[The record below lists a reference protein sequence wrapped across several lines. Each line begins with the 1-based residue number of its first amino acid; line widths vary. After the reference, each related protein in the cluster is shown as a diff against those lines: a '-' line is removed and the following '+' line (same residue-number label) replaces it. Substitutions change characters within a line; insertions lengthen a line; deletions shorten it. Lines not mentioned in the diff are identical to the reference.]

1 MINNLPTITGAT
13 PINTVKS
20 NYRSL
25 VNDAGNASPVDQ
37 VFWNFLT
44 DAESPVSLTSTQLD
58 AISQAMTSIDPADS
72 TLGDAF
78 CGQLTSLNQVLR
90 STITD
95 AEADAIMREIQQNAV
110 AYKNVASL
118 MEVMNVLEDGTA
130 LANAGATFTSPKTVP
145 TPQDALEA
153 AYAGWLPDRTG
164 LYTVASI
171 DPDTSVAASGFDATD
186 VNSNFYNIIVNAV
199 TAGSDPGTFE
209 SPNDEST
216 FRASLVQLLMTDSAA
231 LTTAQTNAQ
240 VCVDNANGAPQI
252 YQDWLFLLF
261 TQILSGLDSKE
272 ALLEG

>member
-118 MEVMNVLEDGTA
+118 MEVMNVLEDGAALDTA
-130 LANAGATFTSPKTVP
+130 GVTFTDPKTVP

-153 AYAGWLPDRTG
+153 AYAGWLPDKTS

-171 DPDTSVAASGFDATD
+171 DDTGAATAGFEATD
-186 VNSNFYNIIVNAV
+186 ANSHFYNIIVAAV

-216 FRASLVQLLMTDSAA
+216 FRANLVQLLMTDSAA

-240 VCVDNANGAPQI
+240 VCVDTANGAPQI
-252 YQDWLFLLF
+252 YKDWLFLLL
-261 TQILSGLDSKE
+261 TQILSGLGVNSRV
-272 ALLEG
+272 